1 MYMYV
6 FLIIFFLFETEWE
19 HVFLSLKMFLIKMAK
34 LYAQYHY
41 SMQKLKF
48 SENNASNMEFNV
60 LLNHQVKLF
69 LMVQQL

>member
-48 SENNASNMEFNV
+48 SENNA
-60 LLNHQVKLF
+60 
-69 LMVQQL
+69 